1 MASPRPVR
9 WRNDSAVKDGFDNNI
24 DLTGGYYDAGDYLK
38 FTFPL
43 SAAMTTL
50 AWSGTDHYQGVT
62 KVSFALY
69 VTTVLGLI
77 LPTLL

>member
-1 MASPRPVR
+1 MATPRPIR
-9 WRNDSAVKDGFDNNI
+9 WRNDSALKDGFDNNI

-50 AWSGTDHYQGVT
+50 AWAGTDHYQGVT
-62 KVSFALY
+62 KVSHY
-69 VTTVLGLI
+69 V
-77 LPTLL
+77 